1 VLPQGDGEV
10 YLLETG
16 MNTAEWSIGKAVT
29 EGGGVG

>member
-1 VLPQGDGEV
+1 VLPQGDEV

-16 MNTAEWSIGKAVT
+16 MNTAEWSIEKAVT